1 MWQIFIHTIEQG
13 LLFFNHLLSVLGVPY
28 SFGFAI
34 ILFTLAIKGLTY
46 PLNMKQIKAS
56 KAQQDLQPKL
66 KALQEKYSDD
76 REELARAQMTLY
88 KEHGINPL
96 GGCLPMLVQMPIWMG
111 LYRALFALAK
121 QPNSPLTEGFFWIPS
136 LVGPVELLNGS
147 PIRSI
152 DWLLPNSDMFL
163 GWGNAIA
170 YLILPVLLVISQ
182 LYTQRMTMPKTDDS
196 QQKAMSQLMTF
207 MPLMFGYFALVVPSG
222 LSLYWFTSNIL
233 SMIQQYFI
241 TKSRNAETH
250 PTKEETVENGQLASA
265 QSESN
270 SPGTRKQV
278 ETKRKRTSKSK
289 KKRKRKK

>member
-1 MWQIFIHTIEQG
+1 MWQIFINTIEQG

-46 PLNMKQIKAS
+46 PLNIKQIKAS

-66 KALQEKYSDD
+66 KVLQEKYSDD
-76 REELARAQMTLY
+76 REELAKAQMALY

-121 QPNSPLTEGFFWIPS
+121 MPNSPLTEGFFWIPS

-147 PIRSI
+147 PRRSI
-152 DWLLPNSDMFL
+152 DWMLPNSDMFL

-182 LYTQRMTMPKTDDS
+182 LYTQRMTMPKTGDS
-196 QQKAMSQLMTF
+196 QQKTMSQLMTF

-233 SMIQQYFI
+233 SMIQQYFMM
-241 TKSRNAETH
+241 KNRNAET
-250 PTKEETVENGQLASA
+250 PSAKEETVENGQLANT
-265 QSESN
+265 QSENN
-270 SPGTRKQV
+270 SPGTKKQA
-278 ETKRKRTSKSK
+278 ETKRRRTSKSK

>member
-1 MWQIFIHTIEQG
+1 MWQFFIHTIEQG

-34 ILFTLAIKGLTY
+34 ILFTLAIKGITY

-66 KALQEKYSDD
+66 KALQEKYSDN
-76 REELARAQMTLY
+76 REELAKAQMALY

-96 GGCLPMLVQMPIWMG
+96 GGCLPMLAQMPIWMG

-121 QPNSPLTEGFFWIPS
+121 QPNSPLAGGFFWIPS
-136 LVGPVELLNGS
+136 LVGPVGLLNGS
-147 PIRSI
+147 PQRGI

-163 GWGNAIA
+163 GWGDAIA

-196 QQKAMSQLMTF
+196 QQKTMNQLMAF

-233 SMIQQYFI
+233 SMIQQYFMV
-241 TKSRNAETH
+241 KSRNAENQPATE
-250 PTKEETVENGQLASA
+250 KQVEDGQSAST
-265 QSESN
+265 QSESDSTGN
-270 SPGTRKQV
+270 RKQV
-278 ETKRKRTSKSK
+278 ETKRRRTSKSK
-289 KKRKRKK
+289 KKRRRKK